1 LRVEINM
8 AERKVRIGI
17 DVGGTFT
24 DAVAIDDASY
34 EIIAKEKILTTHES
48 SEGIAKGI
56 VDIIEKLLT
65 RNNIPAKDVV
75 FIAHGTTQATNALLE
90 GDVADAGIIAMGSG
104 IESFKVKSDTDTG
117 DIELAK
123 GKFLRTVHRY
133 VETDSAEAKKEEIN
147 SILDEFKN
155 KGIEVVVASEAFS
168 VDDSAN
174 ECKIMEMAA
183 AKGLYA
189 TGGHEVSQL
198 YGLKVRT
205 RTAVINASLIPK
217 MMKTA
222 DMTESCVKRSGI
234 GAELMIMRC
243 DGGVMTVN
251 EVRKRPILTML
262 SGLAAGVAGALMYE
276 RVSDGIFFEA
286 GGTSTDISVI
296 KNGRVMIK
304 YAQVGGHKTYL
315 NSLDVRTLGIAGGS
329 MIKVD
334 GGKMVDVGPRSA
346 HIAGKRYE
354 AFADASEMADPA
366 VKLIAPKENDEPKFA
381 VIECSGGHSFSLT
394 LAGAANV
401 LGAVPKGDY
410 AEGNMAAARKAWEAF
425 AKFLGISVEEAAAR
439 AMDIA
444 IGKVRMIVE
453 DLIKEYELNPNL
465 ISLVGGGG
473 SGGVLVPYLAGRMGY
488 KWSIAKDAPYI
499 STIGVALAM
508 VREVVERTVL
518 NPDDSDISSI
528 RREVFDRIV
537 RSGAGADTVEIA
549 VEIDRR
555 ANILRAVATGAA
567 ELRTRDLS
575 QKSLDE
581 DSLKKIAADSMSVDI
596 KDVSILAGAG
606 KWRVFR
612 GTKIEK
618 KFFIFTKKHMPV
630 RVIDREG
637 IVRLQKNFGE
647 AAVTKKA
654 GLLDELASLIEL
666 NTDFSDAGG
675 KLPQAYVYYGEKQ
688 LDLSG
693 LAEKSQII
701 SVAKM
706 ELERIGD
713 DEDIAVVVTK

>member
-1 LRVEINM
+1 M

-48 SEGIAKGI
+48 REGIAKGI
-56 VDIIEKLLT
+56 VDIIEKLLKC
-65 RNNIPAKDVV
+65 NNIPAKDVV

-123 GKFLRTVHRY
+123 GKFLRTIHRY
-133 VETDSAEAKKEEIN
+133 VETNSAEAKKDEIN
-147 SILDEFKN
+147 SFLDEFKN

-304 YAQVGGHKTYL
+304 YACVGGHKTYL

-329 MIKVD
+329 MIKVEN
-334 GGKMVDVGPRSA
+334 GKIVDVGPRSA

-354 AFADASEMADPA
+354 AFADASEIDNPA
-366 VKLIAPKENDEPKFA
+366 VKLIAPKENDESKFA
-381 VIECSGGHSFSLT
+381 VIECSGGKSFSLT

-401 LGAVPKGDY
+401 CGAVPKGDY
-410 AEGNMAAARKAWEAF
+410 AEGDKAAARKAWEAF
-425 AKFLGISVEEAAAR
+425 AKFLGISVEEAAAQV
-439 AMDIA
+439 MDIA
-444 IGKVRMIVE
+444 AAKVRVIVE
-453 DLIKEYELNPNL
+453 ELVKDYELNPNL

-518 NPDDSDISSI
+518 NPDDSDIASI
-528 RREVFDRIV
+528 RRDVFDRIV
-537 RSGAGADTVEIA
+537 KSGAGADTVEIA

-581 DSLKKIAADSMSVDI
+581 DSLKKIAADSMGVDI

-612 GTKIEK
+612 GIKIEK
-618 KFFIFTKKHMPV
+618 KFFIFTKKHTPV

-647 AAVTKKA
+647 ASVTKKA
-654 GLLDELASLIEL
+654 GLLEELASLIDL
-666 NTDFSDAGG
+666 NTDYSDAGG
-675 KLPQAYVYYGEKQ
+675 KLPHVFVYYGEKQ

>member
-1 LRVEINM
+1 M
-8 AERKVRIGI
+8 TARKVRIGI

-34 EIIAKEKILTTHES
+34 EIIAREKILTTHDS
-48 SEGIAKGI
+48 AEGIAKGI
-56 VDIIEKLLT
+56 VDIISRLLGA
-65 RNNIPAKDVV
+65 NDIPPQDVV

-90 GDVADAGIIAMGSG
+90 GDVAAAGIIAMGSG
-104 IESFKVKSDTDTG
+104 IESFKAKSDTNTG

-123 GKFLRTVHRY
+123 GKYLRTVHRY
-133 VETDSAEAKKEEIN
+133 FETDSAEAKKEEIKAA
-147 SILDEFKN
+147 LDEFKG
-155 KGIEVVVASEAFS
+155 KKIEVVVASEAFG
-168 VDDSAN
+168 VDDAQN
-174 ECKIMEMAA
+174 ERKIMQMAA
-183 AKGLYA
+183 EKGLYS

-234 GAELMIMRC
+234 GSDLMIMRC
-243 DGGVMTVN
+243 DGGVMSVE

-276 RVSDGIFFEA
+276 HLSDGIFFEA

-329 MIKVD
+329 MIKVEN
-334 GGKMVDVGPRSA
+334 GRITDVGPRSA

-354 AFADASEMADPA
+354 AFAKACEIIEPA
-366 VKLIAPKENDEPKFA
+366 VRLIAPKENDEANFA
-381 VIECSGGHSFSLT
+381 VIECSNGKSFSLT
-394 LAGAANV
+394 LAGAANII
-401 LGAVPKGDY
+401 GAVPAGDY
-410 AEGNMAAARKAWEAF
+410 AEADMQAARKAWEAF
-425 AKFLGISVEEAAAR
+425 AEYLGISAEEAAGR
-439 AMDIA
+439 VMEIA
-444 IGKVRMIVE
+444 AGKVRAIVE
-453 DLIKEYELNPNL
+453 ELIKEYELNANL

-508 VREVVERTVL
+508 VREMVERTVL
-518 NPDDSDISSI
+518 NPGEADIAAI
-528 RREVFDRIV
+528 RREAFDRV
-537 RSGAGADTVEIA
+537 VKSGAGADTVEITI
-549 VEIDRR
+549 EIDRR

-575 QKSLDE
+575 RKSLDE
-581 DSLKKIAADSMSVDI
+581 NSLKKIAADSMNI
-596 KDVSILAGAG
+596 EETGVSLIACAG
-606 KWRVFR
+606 KWRIFR
-612 GTKIEK
+612 GIKVET
-618 KFFIFTKKHMPV
+618 KFFIFKKKHTPL

-637 IVRLQKNFGE
+637 IVRLQKSWGE
-647 AAVTKKA
+647 ASVVKKS

-666 NTDFSDAGG
+666 NTDYSDAGG
-675 KLPQAYVYYGEKQ
+675 RMPLIYIYYGEKQ

-693 LAEKSQII
+693 LAEKPQII

-706 ELERIGD
+706 EMERIGD
-713 DEDIAVVVTK
+713 DEDIAVVAAK